1 MYKNIVITGS
11 YTFTAKDIVVA
22 YFLLQVFTVTKKGEW
37 I

>member
-1 MYKNIVITGS
+1 MYKNIVITCS